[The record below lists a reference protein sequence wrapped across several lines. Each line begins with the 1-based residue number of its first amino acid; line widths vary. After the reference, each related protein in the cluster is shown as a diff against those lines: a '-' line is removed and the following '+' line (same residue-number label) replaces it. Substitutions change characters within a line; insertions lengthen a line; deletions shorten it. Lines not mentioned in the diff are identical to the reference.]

1 MLFFQYE
8 QTMMPSNQ
16 IVPIFLISITPVLF
30 NYDIFLFYFLNI
42 HKRMVHWY
50 ISLLLISMKSH
61 ELRNTQYI
69 IIVQTKCNWEF
80 FIEGLVYLIL
90 YICNLYISY
99 NWVKLLSKPI
109 TYRQDRRESEGRSWR
124 CNIFWREECPLISRV
139 WNYQVRDVNKPNDT
153 PLYSGTWTSIY
164 TNVRC
169 FLINGLQVYS

>member
-1 MLFFQYE
+1 MNKLWCLVTKSCQFSWFQIPHFYLIMISFFL
-8 QTMMPSNQ
+8 S
-16 IVPIFLISITPVLF
+16 
-30 NYDIFLFYFLNI
+30 FLNI

-50 ISLLLISMKSH
+50 ISLLLIRIKK
-61 ELRNTQYI
+61 YI
-69 IIVQTKCNWEF
+69 IIVQTKWNWEF
-80 FIEGLVYLIL
+80 FIEGHGIL
-90 YICNLYISY
+90 NTL

-164 TNVRC
+164 TNVRG